1 MKSNFISNL
10 QKKRCNYNHPDQ
22 ATSQANSLIL
32 LSSGIYTEEERFVF
46 ELLQNAVD
54 AHNEESE
61 ILDVKMIIKDGYFIF
76 LHNGEAFTERD
87 IEGLCDVGN
96 GNKMKDVKKIG
107 YKGIGFKSVFMCS
120 TNVTVQSGGYCFK
133 FDKSHWD
140 NYWNEHWNDND
151 FGTRDR
157 DKKYL
162 MPWQIIPIETTP
174 PISLSNYEYNV
185 ATYIKING
193 TDSLE
198 QKILKLLSSS
208 QFLLF
213 LMSDNIRMTF

>member
-1 MKSNFISNL
+1 MVPNFIHTL

-54 AHNEESE
+54 AHSDTSN
-61 ILDVKMIIKDGYFIF
+61 ILDVKMIIEDDYFVF
-76 LHNGEAFTERD
+76 MHNGAAFTERD

-107 YKGIGFKSVFMCS
+107 YKGIGFKSVFMRS
-120 TNVTVQSGGYCFK
+120 NHVVVESGGYCFK

-140 NYWNEHWNDND
+140 NYWDTHWNQEEYGIKDD
-151 FGTRDR
+151 
-157 DKKYL
+157 DKRYL
-162 MPWQIIPIETTP
+162 MPWQIIPIETVA
-174 PISLSNYEYNV
+174 PIRINSDGYNV
-185 ATYIKING
+185 VTYIK
-193 TDSLE
+193 
-198 QKILKLLSSS
+198 
-208 QFLLF
+208 
-213 LMSDNIRMTF
+213 